1 MPINED
7 DSIKKDFEMSKD
19 KTDKNETDK
28 NETAETSD
36 AKMSDEEKIKRAME
50 DHQETL
56 DRLAD
61 M

>member
-19 KTDKNETDK
+19 KTDK